1 MGARF
6 RLKASVDV
14 SKYPPQARAI
24 AQALK
29 TYGAILADNG
39 SPWYFSGT
47 QDDKWS
53 NDQLGALKALQGSDF
68 EAVDSSLLMVSS
80 DSARCRP

>member
-14 SKYPPQARAI
+14 SKFPPQARAV

-39 SPWYFSGT
+39 SPWFFSGT
-47 QDDKWS
+47 QDDTWVNS
-53 NDQLGALKALQGSDF
+53 QLDALKTLKGSDF
-68 EAVDSSLLMVSS
+68 EAVDSSLLML
-80 DSARCRP
+80 DPNSARCRP